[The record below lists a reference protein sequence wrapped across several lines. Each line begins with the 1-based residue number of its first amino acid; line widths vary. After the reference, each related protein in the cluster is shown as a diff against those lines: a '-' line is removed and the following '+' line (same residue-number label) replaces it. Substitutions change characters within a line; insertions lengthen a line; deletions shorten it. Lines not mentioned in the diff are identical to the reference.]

1 MVAICHTHQSQHFRL
16 NSFHCSG
23 CELRSIPHPDLW
35 AHPIQLNDPD
45 VTNIPLG
52 FRILSGLFQ
61 AVSTRTA
68 GLAVINLATL
78 HPAMQVSYMGKQ
90 YPATCRGCLLIGGSY
105 DVYLGITNCYQ
116 CKKVCLS
123 PTSHMCQV

>member
-1 MVAICHTHQSQHFRL
+1 MAICYTHHTQHIRL
-16 NSFHCSG
+16 NPLYCSG
-23 CELRSIPHPDLW
+23 CELPSLPHSDLW

-52 FRILSGLFQ
+52 YRILSGFFQ

-78 HPAMQVSYMGKQ
+78 HPAMQVSYMGK
-90 YPATCRGCLLIGGSY
+90 
-105 DVYLGITNCYQ
+105 
-116 CKKVCLS
+116 
-123 PTSHMCQV
+123 